1 MSCSEQP
8 MCINEFVPFIV
19 TNQWFSPATRGDAP
33 PGCAAFGFVV
43 DGTRILLFGGMV
55 GNNRYSN
62 ELYELEVS
70 VELQITLT

>member
-1 MSCSEQP
+1 
-8 MCINEFVPFIV
+8 
-19 TNQWFSPATRGDAP
+19 
-33 PGCAAFGFVV
+33 VV